1 MPRWPGS
8 LAGVDRLRELLW
20 RWSEGQDGSGC
31 NDGEEFRRRSS
42 SPEKVSSENSVDAEA

>member
-1 MPRWPGS
+1 MPRWLGS
-8 LAGVDRLRELLW
+8 LAGIDRLRGLLW
-20 RWSEGQDGSGC
+20 RLLEDQGGSGC